1 MAEWEI
7 HIMDVEL
14 TYLQRLYD
22 AFVNI
27 DQNLWILLNPCQ
39 EELKSK
45 QGVPNKVT
53 SIFVAL
59 TSRAKSFIFNKKE
72 TYQEIIN
79 L

>member
-1 MAEWEI
+1 
-7 HIMDVEL
+7 MDVQL

-22 AFVNI
+22 ALVNI

-45 QGVPNKVT
+45 QGAPNKMT

-59 TSRAKSFIFNKKE
+59 TSCAKSFIFNKKE